1 MATPST
7 YLDFEKPLAELE
19 TKIAELEAAGGG
31 AIDDEVTKLREKA
44 AKQLEQIYSHLNA
57 WQKTQVARHPDR
69 PHFMDYVETLFEEFV
84 ELAGDRKFMNDD
96 AILGGLARFR
106 GKPVVVIGHQ
116 KGRETATRHNHN
128 FGMGKPEG
136 YRKAVRL
143 MEMAGRFGLP
153 VIALVDT
160 SGAFPGKGG
169 EERGQAEALARSI
182 EACLTLDTP
191 MISVIVGEGGSGGA
205 VALASGNKV
214 LMMEHAVYSVISPE
228 GAASI
233 LFHDAKRAKDTAE
246 AMKITAQDLE
256 KFRIVDGVVP
266 EPMGG
271 AHRDPKGAIARV
283 GDAIEA
289 ALAGL
294 SSMTP
299 DELRAQRKERFYA
312 IGREGLA

>member
-1 MATPST
+1 MTSPTT

-19 TKIAELEAAGGG
+19 TKIAELQAAGGP
-31 AIDDEVTKLREKA
+31 AISDEVERLREKA
-44 AKQLEQIYSHLNA
+44 ARQLRDIYSHLNA

-69 PHFMDYVETLFEEFV
+69 PHFLDYVDGLFQEFV
-84 ELAGDRKFMNDD
+84 ELAGDRKFMNDE

-106 GKPVVVIGHQ
+106 GRPVIVIGHE
-116 KGRETATRHNHN
+116 KGRDTQSRLKHN
-128 FGMGKPEG
+128 FGMARPEG

-143 MEMAGRFGLP
+143 MELAGRFGLP

-191 MISVIVGEGGSGGA
+191 MVSVIVGEGGSGGA

-214 LMMEHAVYSVISPE
+214 LMMEHSIYSVISPE

-233 LFHDAKRAKDTAE
+233 LFHDAKRSKDTAE

-256 KFRIVDGVVP
+256 RFRIVDAVVP
-266 EPMGG
+266 EPLGG
-271 AHRDPKGAIARV
+271 AHRDPKGAIAKV
-283 GDAIEA
+283 AKVNCQ
-289 ALAGL
+289 
-294 SSMTP
+294 
-299 DELRAQRKERFYA
+299 LR
-312 IGREGLA
+312 

>member
-106 GKPVVVIGHQ
+106 GKPVVVIGHE
-116 KGRETATRHNHN
+116 KGRDTATRLKHN

>member
-1 MATPST
+1 MAVST
-7 YLDFEKPLAELE
+7 YLEFEKQLADLE
-19 TKIAELEAAGGG
+19 KKIAELESTGG
-31 AIDDEVTKLREKA
+31 AAVGEEVGKLREKA
-44 AKQLEQIYSHLNA
+44 HKQLEHIYSHLNA

-69 PHFMDYVETLFEEFV
+69 PHFLDYVAGLFDEFV

-106 GKPVVVIGHQ
+106 GRPVVVIGHE
-116 KGRETATRHNHN
+116 KGRDTQTRLKHN

-143 MEMAGRFGLP
+143 IELAGRFGLP
-153 VIALVDT
+153 VVALVDT

-169 EERGQAEALARSI
+169 EERGQAEALARAI

-256 KFRIVDGVVP
+256 KFRIVDAVVK

-271 AHRDPKGAIARV
+271 AHRDPKRAIETV

-289 ALAGL
+289 ALVTLDGMSA
-294 SSMTP
+294 
-299 DELRAQRKERFYA
+299 DDLRAQRKERFYA

>member
-1 MATPST
+1 
-7 YLDFEKPLAELE
+7 
-19 TKIAELEAAGGG
+19 
-31 AIDDEVTKLREKA
+31 
-44 AKQLEQIYSHLNA
+44 
-57 WQKTQVARHPDR
+57 
-69 PHFMDYVETLFEEFV
+69 
-84 ELAGDRKFMNDD
+84 
-96 AILGGLARFR
+96 
-106 GKPVVVIGHQ
+106 
-116 KGRETATRHNHN
+116 
-128 FGMGKPEG
+128 
-136 YRKAVRL
+136 
-143 MEMAGRFGLP
+143 
-153 VIALVDT
+153 
-160 SGAFPGKGG
+160 
-169 EERGQAEALARSI
+169 
-182 EACLTLDTP
+182 

-289 ALAGL
+289 ALDGL

>member
-1 MATPST
+1 MAVST
-7 YLDFEKPLAELE
+7 YLEFEQPVADLE
-19 TKIAELEAAGGG
+19 KKIAELESTGG
-31 AIDDEVTKLREKA
+31 AAVGEEVGKLREKA
-44 AKQLEQIYSHLNA
+44 HKQLEHIYSHLNA

-69 PHFMDYVETLFEEFV
+69 PHFLDYVAGLFDEFV

-106 GKPVVVIGHQ
+106 GRPVVVIGHE
-116 KGRETATRHNHN
+116 KGRDTQTRLKHN

-143 MEMAGRFGLP
+143 IELAGRFGLP
-153 VIALVDT
+153 VVALVDT

-169 EERGQAEALARSI
+169 EERGQAEALARAI

-256 KFRIVDGVVP
+256 KFRIVDAVVQ

-271 AHRDPKGAIARV
+271 AHRDPKVAIEKV
-283 GDAIEA
+283 GDAIEK
-289 ALAGL
+289 ALATLDGM
-294 SSMTP
+294 SA
-299 DELRAQRKERFYA
+299 DDLRAQRKERFYA